1 MVMGGVPTLG
11 HGGEKRRLGAN
22 ETEGKTNRH
31 IFQRFVE
38 LGSSTALV
46 KELKLDGV
54 TSKAW
59 TTPDGK
65 TRDGRPIAKGH
76 ISKLLSN
83 RTYLGELRHKEQWYQ
98 LGRASCRERVCQYV

>member
-1 MVMGGVPTLG
+1 MLAHENDP
-11 HGGEKRRLGAN
+11 GAPFI
-22 ETEGKTNRH
+22 KLIRH

-59 TTPDGK
+59 TTLGGK
-65 TRDGRPIAKGH
+65 TRDGRPIDKGD
-76 ISKLLSN
+76 IYKLLSN
-83 RTYLGELRHKEQWYQ
+83 RTYLGELRHEDQWYPGGAPSDHQ
-98 LGRASCRERVCQYV
+98 TRTVG